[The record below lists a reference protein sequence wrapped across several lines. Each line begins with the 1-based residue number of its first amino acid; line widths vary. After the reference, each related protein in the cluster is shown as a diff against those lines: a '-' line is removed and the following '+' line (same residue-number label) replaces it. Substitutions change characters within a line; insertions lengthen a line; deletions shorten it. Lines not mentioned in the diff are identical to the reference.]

1 MEDIV
6 MLDAIERYIR
16 GEMLPEERVFFEQL
30 RKTNAVVDQMVVE
43 HTVLLN
49 QLNKFGER
57 KEFTHTLQDVHTLL
71 FESGE
76 IKEPAPAK
84 ILVLWKKYKRVIAV
98 AACIAGITALSI
110 SGLIAYFTPKPNVS
124 EIAQLRQELSKVK
137 NIARQTE
144 AAIDKFK
151 NSPSIRPVAPG
162 KFGGT
167 GFLIDSRGFLATSAH
182 VVSKADSVYVVNN
195 KGEYFKASTI
205 YLNDT
210 TDIAV
215 LKIQDDRF
223 QGSRSLP
230 YGIRKSSADL
240 GEEIFT
246 LGFPRNE
253 IVYGKGYLS
262 AYTGYNGDTMSY
274 QIAISANP
282 GNSGGPI
289 FNQNGEVIGVLSGK
303 QITVEGVVFSSKSKN
318 IFRAVEEIKKDSTPN
333 NAIKLSNS
341 SLVKG
346 LDRVEQLKKIED
358 CIFLVKSY

>member
-1 MEDIV
+1 M
-6 MLDAIERYIR
+6 
-16 GEMLPEERVFFEQL
+16 
-30 RKTNAVVDQMVVE
+30 
-43 HTVLLN
+43 
-49 QLNKFGER
+49 
-57 KEFTHTLQDVHTLL
+57 
-71 FESGE
+71 
-76 IKEPAPAK
+76 
-84 ILVLWKKYKRVIAV
+84 
-98 AACIAGITALSI
+98 
-110 SGLIAYFTPKPNVS
+110 
-124 EIAQLRQELSKVK
+124 
-137 NIARQTE
+137 
-144 AAIDKFK
+144 
-151 NSPSIRPVAPG
+151 APG